1 MKRVLAAVAMAGAL
15 ASMPAWAEVNE
26 AVKNACRDDYHK
38 HCDKLEVGSPE
49 LRACMR
55 SKATE
60 ISKDCLKALVTNN
73 EVTQEDIENYL
84 KEMED
89 KAKAQ

>member
-1 MKRVLAAVAMAGAL
+1 MNRLLSIASLATLLAAA
-15 ASMPAWAEVNE
+15 PAIAEVND

-38 HCDKLEVGSPE
+38 HCDKLEVGTPE
-49 LRACMR
+49 LRACMK

-60 ISKDCLKALVTNN
+60 LSKGCLEALVANK
-73 EVTQEDIENYL
+73 EVTEKDVEEYL
-84 KEMED
+84 KEMEA

>member
-1 MKRVLAAVAMAGAL
+1 MNRLLSIASLAALL
-15 ASMPAWAEVNE
+15 AAAPAIAEVND

-38 HCDKLEVGSPE
+38 HCDKLEVGTPE
-49 LRACMR
+49 LRACMK

-60 ISKDCLKALVTNN
+60 LSKGCLEALVANK
-73 EVTQEDIENYL
+73 EVTEKDVEEYL
-84 KEMED
+84 KEMEA

>member
-1 MKRVLAAVAMAGAL
+1 MKRQLAVATLAFGLAMTAAL
-15 ASMPAWAEVNE
+15 AEVND

-38 HCDKLEVGSPE
+38 HCDKLEVGSEE

-55 SKATE
+55 SKATDL
-60 ISKDCLKALVTNN
+60 SKECLTALVNN
-73 EVTQEDIENYL
+73 KEVTQEDIENYL
-84 KEMED
+84 KEMEA